1 MKRPDLFGY
10 VGAVC
15 PAPGVSPGLIAKSDF
30 QYTDESPYLLLL
42 TAGSNDTVVYS
53 TPVSYT
59 HLTKDDDFT
68 YSSNKLD
75 LEWQWNHNP
84 DNTAWSVTERPGY
97 LRLKNNTLAT
107 NLLDAKNTLTQR
119 AEGRCV

>member
-1 MKRPDLFGY
+1 MLVP
-10 VGAVC
+10 VTWENNW
-15 PAPGVSPGLIAKSDF
+15 PMMGVNGEVPLTLEIDSD
-30 QYTDESPYLLLL
+30 Y
-42 TAGSNDTVVYS
+42 AGTQ
-53 TPVSYT
+53 
-59 HLTKDDDFT
+59 LAKDDDFT

-107 NLLDAKNTLTQR
+107 NLIGCKKHFNTACGR
-119 AEGRCV
+119 AFL